1 MAVKTKDFRYGIEL
15 DRAGRLTAD
24 GAAPLDLES
33 AWTPEHLVLA
43 GLVRCVLQSLR
54 YHADRAGIA
63 LAASATA
70 GARVTRREADERHA
84 FVDIDVDI
92 DLELEPLPD
101 DVRALLDKAERDC
114 FVGASLQPSPR
125 YRWRV
130 DGTPI

>member
-1 MAVKTKDFRYGIEL
+1 MAVKAKEFRYGIEL

-24 GAAPLDLES
+24 GHAPLELDP

-43 GLVRCVLQSLR
+43 GLVRCTLQSLR
-54 YHADRAGIA
+54 HHADHGGVDFAGTARA
-63 LAASATA
+63 T
-70 GARVTRREADERHA
+70 ARVTKRAGDERYA
-84 FVDIDVDI
+84 FVEIDVNL

-114 FVGASLQPSPR
+114 FVGASLQPSPN

-130 DGTPI
+130 NGTAI